1 MELSM
6 LAVLG
11 GLALLVLLALAGA
24 DLVISNLSSDELTK
38 MGVERK
44 S

>member
-1 MELSM
+1 MV
-6 LAVLG
+6 AVLA
-11 GLALLVLLALAGA
+11 GLALLILLALAGA

>member
-1 MELSM
+1 MEFNM
-6 LAVLG
+6 VAVLAVL
-11 GLALLVLLALAGA
+11 ALLILLALAGA
-24 DLVISNLSSDELTK
+24 DLVISNLSSDELTR

>member
-6 LAVLG
+6 FAVLG
-11 GLALLVLLALAGA
+11 GLALLILIALAGA
-24 DLVISNLSSDELTK
+24 NLLVDDTSSDELTK
-38 MGVERK
+38 MGVEHK